1 MSAIYKLHT
10 NRVVDFAAEELLKY
24 LRMMADLPQL
34 PIVFDP
40 KATDGFRLG
49 LLSDFGIPFEGE
61 DPELDDVVHIETD
74 ETGGIL
80 AGSNMRS
87 ILFAVYRYF
96 KLHGCRFLFP
106 GIDGEYIPRTPLR
119 PQSYHKM
126 ADIRYRG
133 HTTEGDPSIYHV
145 VDYMDYHAKQEL
157 NRYGVHGVHNY
168 HIRYY
173 RHRFNEKHRPPEPV
187 DREKI
192 YQWKLLTEEEAAK
205 RGIML
210 VDGHHDW
217 VARSLG
223 ISDKKYYGVNRVEAP
238 PEAIEKMALLTEL
251 GGKRGVRNNN
261 PNFTNLCM
269 SNPEARE
276 GFIRT
281 IVEYV
286 EQNPHIHHVGCGVA
300 DTSRNHCEC
309 PECQKK
315 RPSDWIIMMLN
326 EIDARL
332 TAKGIPTKL
341 LFSAYIDTIFPPL
354 TERVNNPDRF
364 IFNYCPITRS
374 YTSSI
379 TPESKIPPTK
389 PYIRNKWVA
398 PKTSEECFAYLKE
411 WQKVHTCSICTFEY
425 HYWKHQFRDP
435 GMMAI
440 SRRIY
445 EDMRNLKPLGFSG
458 IMEDGSNRS
467 FFPNGFISHIFSAT
481 ALDQNLDYETELAD
495 YFFHVYGEDWQQA
508 RAYLD
513 AMSAAFDHKYMNAER
528 SADRTKGNFYN
539 PDHVKDL
546 NKVKDI
552 AAAGKELAKA
562 HFVMPTRP
570 QTVTW
575 RLLYRHA
582 QWCEGIAEAF
592 KLLCVGDNEGFDK
605 TLREFILDFGQH
617 EFEFERYFDLG
628 LAAHSLT
635 SLKVL
640 PDVEVD

>member
-1 MSAIYKLHT
+1 
-10 NRVVDFAAEELLKY
+10 
-24 LRMMADLPQL
+24 
-34 PIVFDP
+34 
-40 KATDGFRLG
+40 
-49 LLSDFGIPFEGE
+49 
-61 DPELDDVVHIETD
+61 
-74 ETGGIL
+74 
-80 AGSNMRS
+80 
-87 ILFAVYRYF
+87 
-96 KLHGCRFLFP
+96 
-106 GIDGEYIPRTPLR
+106 
-119 PQSYHKM
+119 
-126 ADIRYRG
+126 
-133 HTTEGDPSIYHV
+133 
-145 VDYMDYHAKQEL
+145 
-157 NRYGVHGVHNY
+157 
-168 HIRYY
+168 
-173 RHRFNEKHRPPEPV
+173 
-187 DREKI
+187 
-192 YQWKLLTEEEAAK
+192 
-205 RGIML
+205 
-210 VDGHHDW
+210 
-217 VARSLG
+217 
-223 ISDKKYYGVNRVEAP
+223 
-238 PEAIEKMALLTEL
+238 
-251 GGKRGVRNNN
+251 
-261 PNFTNLCM
+261 
-269 SNPEARE
+269 
-276 GFIRT
+276 
-281 IVEYV
+281 
-286 EQNPHIHHVGCGVA
+286 
-300 DTSRNHCEC
+300 
-309 PECQKK
+309 
-315 RPSDWIIMMLN
+315 
-326 EIDARL
+326 
-332 TAKGIPTKL
+332 
-341 LFSAYIDTIFPPL
+341 
-354 TERVNNPDRF
+354 
-364 IFNYCPITRS
+364 
-374 YTSSI
+374 
-379 TPESKIPPTK
+379 
-389 PYIRNKWVA
+389 
-398 PKTSEECFAYLKE
+398 
-411 WQKVHTCSICTFEY
+411 
-425 HYWKHQFRDP
+425 
-435 GMMAI
+435 MMAI